1 MTLEIENRSSFIFK
15 ISIALFVIVHMFY
28 INLPPCSIHVWR
40 QCNTMSV
47 ARNFAEE
54 DMNILHPRVDRRF
67 ESDGITGTAF
77 PLYEWLLANFMR
89 FIGNPNYLSRIFSLF
104 ISVIGIIFCYR
115 FIGIISDNKSVAA
128 FTASSICW
136 APEFF
141 YHSMNA
147 LPDILAL
154 TLAFASLYYF
164 EKGIKSNS
172 ISAFFIS
179 MLFLTLSGLVKIQ
192 YLMIGAYFA
201 TIFLMHLIKN
211 SESILKKNK
220 ITIAVTG
227 CLSIAITLG
236 WYKYALLLIERSNL
250 RDFGIEIRNA
260 DSIEAGLMI
269 LKKNLISDWPE
280 LVFGYANTL
289 VIVIGII
296 AAFKKRNSK
305 YFLPFLGLVI
315 AYCAYHFLDL
325 RQMQVHHYYMLPS
338 YLFAVGLMAAGFQYL
353 ITKKKSAII
362 LLVLIAQ
369 PILAGIRII
378 PARWGKQDLGIPQ
391 EFANQEQL
399 NRLQKSIPEGELVI
413 AGPDESGCIYL
424 YFLHAKGFGFEHSGQ
439 LSEDIN
445 QESTLQNYIDRG
457 ASYLITS
464 DDATIN
470 DEAVKKC
477 IDKEV
482 AVENN
487 FHVFKLI
494 PKKR

>member
-1 MTLEIENRSSFIFK
+1 MTIAIENRSSLIFK
-15 ISIALFVIVHMFY
+15 ISIALFIIVHSFF
-28 INLPPCSIHVWR
+28 INLPPCSIHAWR
-40 QCNTMSV
+40 QCNTMAV

-115 FIGIISDNKSVAA
+115 FVGIISDNKTVAA

-164 EKGIKSNS
+164 EKSIKSNS
-172 ISAFFIS
+172 LSVFAIA
-179 MLFLTLSGLVKIQ
+179 MLLLTLSGLVKIQ

-201 TIFLMHLIKN
+201 IIFLLHLTKN
-211 SESILKKNK
+211 TESILTKNK
-220 ITIAVTG
+220 FSIVVAG
-227 CLSIAITLG
+227 CLSIVITIS
-236 WYKYALLLIERSNL
+236 WYKYALLLIEKSNL

-289 VIVIGII
+289 VIVIGFL
-296 AAFKKRNSK
+296 AAFKKKNSK
-305 YFLPFLGLVI
+305 CFLPFLGLGI

-338 YLFAVGLMAAGFQYL
+338 YLFVVGLMAAGFNYL
-353 ITKKKSAII
+353 LTKKNSAII
-362 LLVLIAQ
+362 MLVLIAQ

-378 PARWGKQDLGIPQ
+378 PARWGKHDLGIPQ
-391 EFANQEQL
+391 EFANREQL
-399 NRLQKSIPEGELVI
+399 IRLQKSIPAGERVI

-439 LSEDIN
+439 LSEEIN
-445 QESTLQNYIDRG
+445 HESTIQNYIDRG

-464 DDATIN
+464 DEATIN
-470 DEAVKKC
+470 DEVVKKF
-477 IDKEV
+477 IEKEV

-494 PKKR
+494 PKER